1 MDYKSH
7 YDRLIARA
15 KSRVKPKGYT
25 EKHHIV
31 PICMG
36 GDNKTEN
43 LVALTAREHF
53 VAHLLLVKIHPY
65 SAKLTYAANMMAN
78 RSSRHYEWVKKKHAE
93 QMSLRHSGKSMS
105 EAHKAV
111 IREVMTN
118 RHPMKGKKHSERS
131 VKKMSENRKGKG
143 TGTRPER
150 TEEHCRNL
158 SKSLKG
164 KRSGS
169 NNPMFGKTRTHSEET
184 KAKISAAHKGKVF
197 SEETKAKMRAAAYRR
212 KLQTKNGVVKNETH
226 S

>member
-1 MDYKSH
+1 MDYKKH
-7 YDRLIARA
+7 YDRLIERARN
-15 KSRVKPKGYT
+15 RDKPKGYT
-25 EKHHIV
+25 EKHHII
-31 PICMG
+31 PCCMG
-36 GDNKTEN
+36 GSNAADNLAT
-43 LVALTAREHF
+43 LTAREHF
-53 VAHLLLVKIHPY
+53 VAHLLLVKIYP
-65 SAKLTYAANMMAN
+65 SSIKLTYAANMMAN
-78 RSSRHYEWVKKKHAE
+78 RSSRHYEWIKKKHAE

-111 IREVMTN
+111 IREVMTT
-118 RHPMKGKKHSERS
+118 RHPMKGKSHSEQS
-131 VKKMSENRKGKG
+131 IKKMSENRKGKG
-143 TGTRPER
+143 TGTRSER

-197 SEETKAKMRAAAYRR
+197 SEETRAKMRAAAYRR
-212 KLQTKNGVVKNETH
+212 KLQTKNGSVKNETH